1 MPIAIRGK
9 PVAEFKQFNQRYAK
23 AYQQQR
29 NLIKQVLA
37 GKSRCCEHCQ
47 QALFVVLP
55 GQSKPAGIYCAKGCT
70 AIELEMAAPSS

>member
-1 MPIAIRGK
+1 M
-9 PVAEFKQFNQRYAK
+9 AEFKQFNQRNAK

-37 GKSRCCEHCQ
+37 GKSRNCEHCQ

-55 GQSKPAGIYCAKGCT
+55 GQSKAAGIYCAKGCT